1 MVVICRWNSWIRKA
15 PVEFIDKVVVAR
27 PRMPRMTMH
36 SSRQSHYTISYTS
49 SMGSGL
55 KSKRGGTLVP
65 LSGLLSGV
73 ASRRQKPRYH
83 VLARSEVTESDTR
96 NIETD
101 IRHQEIASAEE
112 KVYIQKQ
119 GKRLAFLKAQKSC
132 SVAIEE
138 LDKPIGT
145 IFYASCGVCTGY
157 CIMQCNAMQCRHLY
171 DTSCES
177 IQRPGC
183 KEN

>member
-1 MVVICRWNSWIRKA
+1 
-15 PVEFIDKVVVAR
+15 
-27 PRMPRMTMH
+27 
-36 SSRQSHYTISYTS
+36 
-49 SMGSGL
+49 MGSGL

-101 IRHQEIASAEE
+101 IQHQEIASAEE
-112 KVYIQKQ
+112 KVSIQKQ

-145 IFYASCGVCTGY
+145 IFYATCGVCTGY
-157 CIMQCNAMQCRHLY
+157 CILQCNAMQAP
-171 DTSCES
+171 
-177 IQRPGC
+177 I
-183 KEN
+183 